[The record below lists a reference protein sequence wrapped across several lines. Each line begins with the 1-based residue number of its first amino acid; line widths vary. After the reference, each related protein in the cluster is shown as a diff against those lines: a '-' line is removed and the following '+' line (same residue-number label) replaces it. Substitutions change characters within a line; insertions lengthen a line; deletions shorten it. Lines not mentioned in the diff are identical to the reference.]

1 MRFEK
6 LSTVIGET
14 AYDVDEAAGVLNSCG
29 AMVRQWVREGRL
41 ESSRIGRRIMI
52 RESALRKFVGIE
64 KANPQKQ

>member
-41 ESSRIGRRIMI
+41 EASRIGRRIMI

-64 KANPQKQ
+64 KANTQKQ